1 MHLLILMVVSLVS
14 MWTFASARA
23 AEIRCDPGTSGH
35 FTLPQDETLYSRR
48 WPSGVRPTGSTCAS
62 GLLSG
67 PIEEGDYEKVRAL
80 YRQNHPFL
88 GSFTLASPGGNVMEA
103 LKIGQLFRKYLII
116 AFAPVRITS
125 ADGHER
131 FVVPGEPECES
142 GRCICASAC
151 ALIWFGAVDHWG
163 TVGLHRPHTDDPS
176 FKALDPPAAAEAY
189 RRLLDSIRQYLDEME
204 VPKPMIEAMVA
215 TGSADIRWVTIA
227 SDLSRPPSLAEWE
240 DATCGTFSDKE
251 RTLLSQLQKR
261 RSDATKREQS
271 LRDKLQNKQSQRLRC
286 QVELLSSRRDKL
298 PPP

>member
-1 MHLLILMVVSLVS
+1 MVMLSVS
-14 MWTFASARA
+14 MWTSASARA
-23 AEIRCDPGTSGH
+23 AEVRCEPGKYGH
-35 FTLPQDETLYSRR
+35 YTLTQESEPYIRR
-48 WPSGVRPTGSTCAS
+48 WPSGVRPTEQSCVN
-62 GLLSG
+62 GLIFG
-67 PIEEGDYEKVRAL
+67 QIEQGDYEKVRAF

-88 GSFTLASPGGNVMEA
+88 GAFTLASPGGNVLEA
-103 LKIGQLFRKYLII
+103 LKIGRLFRKYLII
-116 AFAPVRITS
+116 AFAPVRVTS
-125 ADGHER
+125 ADGRER
-131 FVVPGEPECES
+131 FVVVGEPECDS
-142 GRCICASAC
+142 GKCICASAC

-163 TVGLHRPHTDDPS
+163 SAGLHRPHTDDPS

-189 RRLLDSIRQYLDEME
+189 RQMLDSVRQYLDEME
-204 VPKPMIEAMVA
+204 VPRAMIEAMVA

-251 RTLLSQLQKR
+251 RTLLAQLQKR

-271 LRDKLQNKQSQRLRC
+271 LRDQLQNKQSQRLRC